1 MLGPAMYTLEEISRY
16 LKIPIQVVEKA
27 IADGKLLAK
36 SFGGFL
42 RISEPSLTDYL
53 NSSNASPAAF
63 FKAEKIQDCWLH
75 LRPTS
80 DFDHKW
86 PDTTVEHFE
95 HAMEGTAFYEGRE
108 YEVKLGFTIRE
119 AAGRRRGRYLVLI
132 DRYPTVEF
140 VKEDE
145 SNEVGP
151 VAAVIKGRNKKHIP
165 ATATPPPEYEG
176 LNVGSYRE
184 VVEGPRAAH
193 GLAVICSSHDFE
205 TMVKH
210 ALIQYR
216 FREESS

>member
-1 MLGPAMYTLEEISRY
+1 MLGPAMYTVEEISRY
-16 LKIPIQVVEKA
+16 LKIPVQVIERE

-42 RISEPSLTDYL
+42 RISEPALTDYL
-53 NSSNASPAAF
+53 NSSDASPTTF
-63 FKAEKIQDCWLH
+63 FKAPKTQDRWLH
-75 LRPTS
+75 LQPAS

-86 PDTTVEHFE
+86 PDATVEHFE
-95 HAMEGTAFYEGRE
+95 HAMEGRAFYAGRE
-108 YEVKLGFTIRE
+108 HEVKLGLTVRE

-145 SNEVGP
+145 SNGVGP
-151 VAAVIKGRNKKHIP
+151 VAAVIKDRNKKHIP
-165 ATATPPPEYEG
+165 ATATPPTEYED

-193 GLAVICSSHDFE
+193 GLAVICNSDDFD